1 MVRVNQGALLSR
13 VRSSSPSS
21 RSRRGG
27 RKAQRGLTLLEIMIV
42 IAILGLLV
50 VIVAARRRCA
60 EQVRSRPDSRRGHNI
75 ANDWY
80 NKWTASDEPCLQSSS
95 SREGRQRERGRHEG
109 SVGMPYKLMTSPGE
123 LPWRVDRRRDVVGPD
138 KKEGT
143 PDDIKS
149 WNAPRRSSS
158 SPNS

>member
-1 MVRVNQGALLSR
+1 MSR
-13 VRSSSPSS
+13 VRSLSFLSPSRR
-21 RSRRGG
+21 RSGG

-50 VIVAARRRCA
+50 VIVVPRVVGALSKSEVDLTRVA
-60 EQVRSRPDSRRGHNI
+60 VNNI

-80 NKWTASDEPCLQSSS
+80 NKWDLASDEPCPQSILELAKAVSAN
-95 SREGRQRERGRHEG
+95 EEDTKDPW
-109 SVGMPYKLMTSPGE
+109 GMPYKLMTSCQGE
-123 LPWRVDRRRDVVGPD
+123 LPAGVSTVGVMSFGPD

-149 WNAPRRSSS
+149 WERAKKKQ
-158 SPNS
+158 

>member
-1 MVRVNQGALLSR
+1 MSR
-13 VRSSSPSS
+13 VRSLSFLSPSRR
-21 RSRRGG
+21 RSGG

-50 VIVAARRRCA
+50 VIVVPRVVGALSKSEVDLTRVA
-60 EQVRSRPDSRRGHNI
+60 VNNI

-80 NKWTASDEPCLQSSS
+80 NKWDLASDEPCPQSIL
-95 SREGRQRERGRHEG
+95 ELAKAVNANEEDTKDPW
-109 SVGMPYKLMTSPGE
+109 GMPYKMYTSCQGDMPAG
-123 LPWRVDRRRDVVGPD
+123 VSTSIGVMSFGPD

-149 WNAPRRSSS
+149 WERAKKK
-158 SPNS
+158 